1 MHWENIIEVD
11 IYGRKRRYRVE
22 TSENPKIGINK
33 KQYSV
38 FVNEIDQEDNIVDR
52 FDFFIDI
59 DNNILQTPISDSNQP
74 ITEILEVMENL
85 IAKGHENW

>member
-1 MHWENIIEVD
+1 MQWKNIIEVKS
-11 IYGRKRRYRVE
+11 YGKKRRYRVG

-38 FVNEIDQEDNIVDR
+38 FVNEIDQEDNIIDR

-59 DNNILQTPISDSNQP
+59 NNNILETPISDSDQP
-74 ITEILEVMENL
+74 TIKILVAMENL
-85 IAKGHENW
+85 ISKGHETW